1 MAVPDYIDSII
12 LTQIKNLS
20 IFERILSVEDI
31 WDSIALSK
39 DKLSVTAKQKKSLI
53 TN

>member
-31 WDSIALSK
+31 CVLVQSK
-39 DKLSVTAKQKKSLI
+39 LE
-53 TN
+53 